1 MPDIRGI
8 LGMTELD
15 MDKLWNVVPVG
26 EVNAAAASEIW
37 KRLDMWARSTVQHK
51 LSLMV
56 EAGRIHR
63 ISRPMRIGGEVR
75 LYYRG

>member
-8 LGMTELD
+8 LAMTEID
-15 MDKLWNVVPVG
+15 IKLWNVVPVG
-26 EVNAAAASEIW
+26 EVNAAPASEIW
-37 KRLDMWARSTVQHK
+37 RRLDMWARSTVQHK
-51 LSLMV
+51 LSLMA

-63 ISRPMRIGGEVR
+63 ISRPMRMGGEVR